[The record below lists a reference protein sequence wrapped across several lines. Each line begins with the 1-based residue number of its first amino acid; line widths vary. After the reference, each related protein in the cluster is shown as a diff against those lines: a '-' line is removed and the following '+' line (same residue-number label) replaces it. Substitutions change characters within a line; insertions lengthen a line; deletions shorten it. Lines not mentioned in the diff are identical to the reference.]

1 MSKNKTIVIGSGFS
15 SLAAAAVLAKAG
27 RDVTVLEKND
37 SYGGRA
43 RVFHV
48 DGFTF
53 DMGPSWYWMPEVFE
67 QFFNRFGHTASDYYQ
82 LVRLDPSYRVVFGKD
97 DFIDIPADFEQLCV
111 IFEGI
116 EPGSASKL
124 RKFMDEAAYK
134 YKVGINEFVWKPSL
148 SILEFADLRILKSM
162 FGLQMFSSIA
172 AEIRSKFKNEKLRKI
187 LEFPVLFLGATP
199 ENTPALYSLMNYAD
213 LKLGTWYPMGGMHKI
228 IEGFVQVCIEQ
239 GVKFENNAEV
249 SRFDYQNGE
258 VTQVHC
264 KDGRVFECNAVVSGA
279 DYEHI
284 DQKVTDP
291 AFRNYS
297 KEYWDKRVMAPSSL
311 LFYLG
316 YNQKIP
322 SIKHHTLYFDEDFAI
337 HADEIYTNPKWPTK
351 PLFYICAPSV
361 TDLSVAPAGSE
372 NLFVLI
378 PTAPNLLNDDETI
391 REKYF
396 KIIVERVKSIFG
408 IDLMQGLVYKRSYCT
423 SDFIKDY
430 HAFRGNAYGLANT
443 LFQTAFLKPRVKSKK
458 CNNLY
463 FVGQLTAPGPG
474 MPPSI
479 ISGQMVA
486 DLLLKER

>member
-1 MSKNKTIVIGSGFS
+1 MGNNKTIVIGSGFS
-15 SLAAAAVLAKAG
+15 SLSAAAVLAKAG
-27 RDVTVLEKND
+27 KDVTVLEKND
-37 SYGGRA
+37 GLGGRA
-43 RVFHV
+43 RVFHA

-97 DFIDIPADFEQLCV
+97 DFIDIPADFDKLCQ

-116 EPGSASKL
+116 ESGSAVKL

-172 AEIRSKFKNEKLRKI
+172 AEIRSKFQNEKLRKI

-213 LKLGTWYPMGGMHKI
+213 LKLGTWYPIGGMHKI
-228 IEGFVQVCIEQ
+228 IEGFVQVCKEQ
-239 GVKFENNAEV
+239 GVKFETNAEV
-249 SRFDYQNGE
+249 ANFDYQNGE
-258 VTQVHC
+258 VSRVHC
-264 KDGRVFECNAVVSGA
+264 KDGRSFECDAVVSGA

-291 AFRNYS
+291 AYRNYS
-297 KEYWDKRVMAPSSL
+297 EAYWDKRVMAPSSL

-316 YNQKIP
+316 YNRKIP
-322 SIKHHTLYFDEDFAI
+322 LIKHHTLYFDEDFAV

-361 TDLSVAPAGSE
+361 TDQSVAPDGAE

-378 PTAPNLLNDDETI
+378 PTAPNLLNDDEAI

-396 KIIVERVKSIFG
+396 EIVVQRVKSIFG
-408 IDLMQGLVYKRSYCT
+408 IDLKDGLVYRRSYCT

-443 LFQTAFLKPRVKSKK
+443 LLQTAFLKPRVKSKK
-458 CNNLY
+458 CKNLY

-486 DLLLKER
+486 DLLLKEG